1 MHHVGS
7 SMADIH
13 SAKFT
18 ACSINYVCTLKYHLL
33 NLRKKIY
40 STVHVVLEKK
50 KKKKQLYLCI
60 FLFYLTIGLNGH
72 ILARC
77 NLILMRLGES
87 GSQDFSAV
95 R

>member
-1 MHHVGS
+1 MW
-7 SMADIH
+7 
-13 SAKFT
+13 
-18 ACSINYVCTLKYHLL
+18 CL
-33 NLRKKIY
+33 
-40 STVHVVLEKK
+40 K

-77 NLILMRLGES
+77 NLILMDLGES

>member
-1 MHHVGS
+1 MYIKISFVES
-7 SMADIH
+7 TQKNLLH
-13 SAKFT
+13 SACG
-18 ACSINYVCTLKYHLL
+18 AG
-33 NLRKKIY
+33 
-40 STVHVVLEKK
+40 KK

>member
-50 KKKKQLYLCI
+50 KKKSNYIYVYFC
-60 FLFYLTIGLNGH
+60 FT
-72 ILARC
+72 
-77 NLILMRLGES
+77 
-87 GSQDFSAV
+87 
-95 R
+95 

>member
-1 MHHVGS
+1 
-7 SMADIH
+7 MADIH

-50 KKKKQLYLCI
+50 KKKKAII
-60 FLFYLTIGLNGH
+60 FMYISVLPDYW
-72 ILARC
+72 
-77 NLILMRLGES
+77 
-87 GSQDFSAV
+87 SQWSHP

>member
-1 MHHVGS
+1 MQ
-7 SMADIH
+7 
-13 SAKFT
+13 
-18 ACSINYVCTLKYHLL
+18 
-33 NLRKKIY
+33 KK
-40 STVHVVLEKK
+40 STPQCMWCLKK

-77 NLILMRLGES
+77 NLILMDLGES

>member
-1 MHHVGS
+1 
-7 SMADIH
+7 MADIH

-33 NLRKKIY
+33 NLCKKNLLH
-40 STVHVVLEKK
+40 SACGAGKK

-77 NLILMRLGES
+77 NLILMDLGES

>member
-1 MHHVGS
+1 MQ
-7 SMADIH
+7 
-13 SAKFT
+13 
-18 ACSINYVCTLKYHLL
+18 
-33 NLRKKIY
+33 KK
-40 STVHVVLEKK
+40 STPQCMWCLK

-77 NLILMRLGES
+77 NLILMDLGES